1 MSPFQIRQIADETPS
16 PESGKRS
23 VILTDDAKTKVILFS
38 FAAGSGLA
46 EHTAPLPALIQIIA
60 GEADLTVGEQAVPG
74 RPGTWIQMTAKTPHS
89 VTASTPMVLLLTL
102 LK

>member
-1 MSPFQIRQIADETPS
+1 MSPFQIRQIAEELLP

-23 VILTDDAKTKVILFS
+23 IVLTDDAKTKVILFS
-38 FAAGSGLA
+38 FAAGAGLA
-46 EHTAPLPALIQIIA
+46 EHTALFPALIQIIA
-60 GEADLTVGEQAVPG
+60 GEAELTLGEQAVPG

-89 VTASTPMVLLLTL
+89 VTAKTPMVLLLTL